1 MAGRGQV
8 SWLPGLGGRTFP
20 GLRCPPQWLARRNR
34 RARGFL
40 SRSQWRDR
48 AGFAPDFP

>member
-1 MAGRGQV
+1 MAGRRT
-8 SWLPGLGGRTFP
+8 GLLASGIVGRSFP
-20 GLRCPPQWLARRNR
+20 GTLCRPQWLTL

-40 SRSQWRDR
+40 AQSQWRDR

>member
-8 SWLPGLGGRTFP
+8 SWLPGFLRRAFP
-20 GLRCPPQWLARRNR
+20 GTLCPPQWLTLNAP
-34 RARGFL
+34 ATFL
-40 SRSQWRDR
+40 TQSQWRDR